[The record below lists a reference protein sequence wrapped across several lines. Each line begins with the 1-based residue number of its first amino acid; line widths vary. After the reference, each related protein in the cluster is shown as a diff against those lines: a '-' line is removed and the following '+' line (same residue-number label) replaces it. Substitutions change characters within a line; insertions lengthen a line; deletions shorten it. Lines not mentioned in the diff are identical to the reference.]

1 MVDSN
6 QNCGRVALS
15 HSIIE
20 VCALKLL
27 SPSLIV
33 LALWSPLN
41 HAQFEPLDLTAEVV
55 STQCPRAIM
64 NNALRKTYLL
74 CKDPKSYLQAKSDAE
89 SRSIDGYRGYLVN
102 IDDDDENE
110 VIEDWLGTRVSS
122 SEYANTSAAD
132 GGGAA
137 YVWIG
142 ADDRSSEGRW
152 VWQRAGVSGFPKRF
166 WQGGANGSA
175 VGGSYINWGSSSG
188 GSYNEPDNYLGSQ
201 DGAAIALES
210 WPFGSRG
217 QWNDIDV
224 DNRLYYVVEF
234 DTVEGLDNPSG
245 GSDSNGSGT
254 IRVALEEPV
263 NNETHM
269 GVGNLR
275 GWAVASNGISRL
287 EILIDGAYAF
297 DAPYGGSR
305 GDVGGAFPDIENSSQ
320 SGYSLAFN
328 YSGLSAG
335 PHTITAIAHDGM
347 GGTEQTSSSFEV
359 VRFDSDFI
367 SGQNTV
373 TLNSSSCTVSGDQI
387 GVNNARIAN
396 KLYDLVMKWR
406 TAEQGF
412 EIIEIR

>member
-1 MVDSN
+1 MN
-6 QNCGRVALS
+6 KIFGTLAIL
-15 HSIIE
+15 
-20 VCALKLL
+20 AF
-27 SPSLIV
+27 SP
-33 LALWSPLN
+33 AWT
-41 HAQFEPLDLTAEVV
+41 HAQFEPMDLTADVV
-55 STQCPRAIM
+55 SNQCPMAIM
-64 NNALRKTYLL
+64 NNGLRKTYLL
-74 CKDPKSYLQAKSDAE
+74 CKDPKSYSQAKSDAE
-89 SRSIDGYRGYLVN
+89 SRDIDGYRGYLVN
-102 IDDDDENE
+102 IDDSDEND
-110 VIEDWLGTRVSS
+110 VIEDWLGRRVST
-122 SEYANTSAAD
+122 SEYANTSADD

-142 ADDRSSEGRW
+142 GDDRSSEGRW
-152 VWQRAGVSGFPKRF
+152 VWQRAGVSGFPKQF
-166 WQGGANGSA
+166 WEGGPNGSA
-175 VGGSYINWGSSSG
+175 VGGNYVNWGSTG

-201 DGAAIALES
+201 DGVAIALEA
-210 WPFGSRG
+210 WPAGFGNSGLGSKG

-224 DNRLYYVVEF
+224 ANRLYYVVEF
-234 DTVEGLDNPSG
+234 DTVEGLDDTSG
-245 GSDSNGSGT
+245 GTDSSGT
-254 IRVALEEPV
+254 IRIALEEPI

-275 GWAVASNGISRL
+275 GWAVASNGISRV

-347 GGTEQTSSSFEV
+347 GGTEQASASFEV
-359 VRFDSDFI
+359 TRFDSEFI
-367 SGQNTV
+367 SGQSAVN
-373 TLNSSSCTVSGDQI
+373 LNSSSCSVSGDQI
-387 GVNNARIAN
+387 SVDDARIAN
-396 KLYDLVMKWR
+396 KLYNLVMKWR